1 MTQFDEVLDA
11 KNTAKECL
19 SDTRCDEQRSDAAI
33 PHFSRFQHILLID
46 LSNSNTKFALA
57 TDASLLEKR
66 SAPTAALSEQVL
78 EETIAGWAPE
88 AVLMASV
95 VPKTTSIILSFFE
108 KKKIPVLL
116 VNAQMDLGIEMSYP
130 RSTPIGADCLANI
143 VAAKKFYPTPSIV
156 IDLGTAI
163 TFDVIDASGLYLG
176 IVIAPGLMTSAKALH
191 EHTALLPQL
200 TPVTLESA
208 AKELLPASVTAVEG
222 MLTRTV
228 LGKNTID
235 AMLSGLI
242 VGTQG
247 LIRDVIK
254 RLSEENFPSQ
264 KPTII
269 ATGGD
274 AALIGEGSALFDII
288 DPHLTLEGL
297 REIACRVLP
306 PLPSS

>member
-1 MTQFDEVLDA
+1 MKNSSPAITATTADERQGADSA
-11 KNTAKECL
+11 M
-19 SDTRCDEQRSDAAI
+19 RSSGKFAW
-33 PHFSRFQHILLID
+33 LLID
-46 LSNSNTKFALA
+46 VSNSNTKFALA
-57 TDASLLEKR
+57 TQEHLLEKR
-66 SAPTAALSEQVL
+66 SAPTATLSEQVL
-78 EETIAGWAPE
+78 EETIAGWVPE

-95 VPKTTSIILSFFE
+95 VPTTAHTILAFFE
-108 KKKIPVLL
+108 KKKIPLL
-116 VNAQMDLGIEMSYP
+116 SVNAQMDLGIEMSYP

-200 TPVTLESA
+200 TPTTLQSA
-208 AKELLPASVTAVEG
+208 AKELLLAPIAATEEKPA
-222 MLTRTV
+222 RTV

-247 LIRDVIK
+247 LIRDVVK

-274 AALIGEGSALFDII
+274 AALVGEGSALFDII

-297 REIACRVLP
+297 REIACRAFP
-306 PLPSS
+306 PYVPHKDV